1 MEFFGIFSMWKILYD
16 MTKYSMPMRQYTQKH
31 VMIVKFFVVGTGL
44 NGNKSMNITNVYSP
58 KQNQYTSHGN

>member
-1 MEFFGIFSMWKILYD
+1 
-16 MTKYSMPMRQYTQKH
+16 
-31 VMIVKFFVVGTGL
+31 MIVKFFVVGTGL